1 MFLSAVAFFVSVL
14 SAKNTRMILCPT
26 RSRDLRSASWSRRRF
41 RACASC
47 SRDFLFRLGCCDD
60 PSNDDDSSESEN
72 VSMTQTLRYFQLYS
86 QREIA
91 ARYQKVY
98 VEQLILG
105 LVKIN
110 ISYVKGKKQNFEI
123 LENGRNAI

>member
-1 MFLSAVAFFVSVL
+1 
-14 SAKNTRMILCPT
+14 
-26 RSRDLRSASWSRRRF
+26 
-41 RACASC
+41 
-47 SRDFLFRLGCCDD
+47 
-60 PSNDDDSSESEN
+60 
-72 VSMTQTLRYFQLYS
+72 MTQTLRYFQLYS